1 LRRRD
6 LIKAICGTAAVWPLA
21 TRAQQSAMPVIG
33 FLSIGS
39 PGPFA
44 HTVAAFRRGLSE
56 AGYVEGQ
63 NVTIEYRWVEGRND
77 RLPAL
82 VADMVSRHVAVI
94 AVVGEIVISAT
105 KAATASI
112 PIVFMTGGDPL
123 RSGFIASYREPGAN
137 VTGATWFS
145 IDPMEKRVGL
155 IHELIPNVSIVGQL
169 LDQSFPDSIRRMG
182 SVETTARAL
191 GLDLIAF
198 HTRTAADIDKAFTSL
213 LQQGGRGLVVGPGGV
228 HFSLREQIVASAA
241 RYAIPA
247 LYPFREFVEDGGLI
261 SYGNRL
267 QDSYRWAGVY
277 VGRIL
282 KGEKPAYMPVI
293 ESTAFELVINLKT
306 ATALGLNVPQ
316 RLLYTA
322 DEVIE

>member
-1 LRRRD
+1 MHARREFIAG
-6 LIKAICGTAAVWPLA
+6 LGSAAAWPVVA
-21 TRAQQSAMPVIG
+21 RAQQAAMPVIG

-39 PGPFA
+39 AGPFA

-63 NVTIEYRWVEGRND
+63 SVAIEYRWVEGRND
-77 RLPAL
+77 RVPAL
-82 VADMVSRHVAVI
+82 VADLVSRRVAVI
-94 AVVGEIVISAT
+94 AVVGQIVISAT
-105 KAATASI
+105 KAATTSI

-123 RSGFIASYREPGAN
+123 GDGFIASYSEPGAN

-155 IHELIPNVSIVGQL
+155 LHELLPNVSVVGQL
-169 LDQSFPDSIRRMG
+169 LDQSFPDSIARMG
-182 SVETTARAL
+182 SVEATARAL
-191 GLDLIAF
+191 GLHLIAF

-213 LQQGGRGLVVGPGGV
+213 LQQEARSLIVGPGGV

-261 SYGNRL
+261 SYGNKL

-282 KGEKPAYMPVI
+282 KGEKPAHLPVI
-293 ESTAFELVINLKT
+293 QSTTFELVINLKT
-306 ATALGLNVPQ
+306 AKALGITVPQ

>member
-1 LRRRD
+1 MRRREFIAG
-6 LIKAICGTAAVWPLA
+6 LGGAAAWPLVA
-21 TRAQQSAMPVIG
+21 RAQQAATPVIG

-56 AGYVEGQ
+56 TGYVEGQ
-63 NVTIEYRWVEGRND
+63 NVAIEYRWVEGRND

-82 VADMVSRHVAVI
+82 VADLVSRRVAVI

-105 KAATASI
+105 KAATTSI

-123 RSGFIASYREPGAN
+123 GNGFVASYREPGAN

-155 IHELIPNVSIVGQL
+155 LQELIPNVSIVGQL
-169 LDQSFPDSIRRMG
+169 LDQSFPDSIARMG
-182 SVETTARAL
+182 SVEATARAL
-191 GLDLIAF
+191 GLHLIAL

-213 LQQGGRGLVVGPGGV
+213 LQQGARGLVVGPGGV

-241 RYAIPA
+241 RYAIPV
-247 LYPFREFVEDGGLI
+247 LYPFREFVEDGGLF
-261 SYGNRL
+261 SYGNKL

-282 KGEKPAYMPVI
+282 KGEKPAYLPVI
-293 ESTAFELVINLKT
+293 QSTSFELVINLKT
-306 ATALGLNVPQ
+306 AKALDLNVPVQ
-316 RLLYTA
+316 LLARA

>member
-1 LRRRD
+1 M
-6 LIKAICGTAAVWPLA
+6 A
-21 TRAQQSAMPVIG
+21 RAQQSTMPIIG

-44 HTVAAFRRGLSE
+44 HTVAAFRRGLGE
-56 AGYVEGQ
+56 TGYIEGK
-63 NVTIEYRWVEGRND
+63 NVAIEYRWVEGRND

-82 VADMVSRHVAVI
+82 VADLINRRVAVI

-105 KAATASI
+105 KAATNSI

-123 RSGFIASYREPGAN
+123 GNGIIASYREPGAN

-155 IHELIPNVSIVGQL
+155 LHELVPTASTVGQL
-169 LDQSFPDSIRRMG
+169 LDQSFPDSVRRMD
-182 SVETTARAL
+182 SVEATARAL
-191 GLDLIAF
+191 GLHLIAF
-198 HTRTAADIDKAFTSL
+198 HTRTEADIDQTFTSSL
-213 LQQGGRGLVVGPGGV
+213 EQGVRGLIVGPGGV

-241 RYAIPA
+241 RYAMPV
-247 LYPFREFVEDGGLI
+247 LYPFREFVQDGGLF
-261 SYGNRL
+261 SYGNKL

-282 KGEKPAYMPVI
+282 KGETAGHLPVI
-293 ESTAFELVINLKT
+293 ASTKFELAINLKT
-306 ATALGLNVPQ
+306 ARTLGLEVPTSI
-316 RLLYTA
+316 LLSA

>member
-1 LRRRD
+1 VRRREF
-6 LIKAICGTAAVWPLA
+6 IAALGGAVAWPVSV
-21 TRAQQSAMPVIG
+21 RAQQPAIPVVG

-63 NVTIEYRWVEGRND
+63 NVAIEYRWVEGRND
-77 RLPAL
+77 KLPAL
-82 VADMVSRHVAVI
+82 VADLVSRRVAVI

-105 KAATASI
+105 KAVTTSI

-123 RSGFIASYREPGAN
+123 GNGVIASYREPGAN
-137 VTGATWFS
+137 ITGATWFS

-155 IHELIPNVSIVGQL
+155 LHELIPNVSTVGQL
-169 LDQSFPDSIRRMG
+169 LDQSFPDSLARMG
-182 SVETTARAL
+182 SVEATARAL
-191 GLDLIAF
+191 GLHLIAF
-198 HTRTAADIDKAFTSL
+198 HTRTADDIDKAFTSL
-213 LQQGGRGLVVGPGGV
+213 VQQGARGLVVGPGGV
-228 HFSLREQIVASAA
+228 HVSLREQIVASAA
-241 RYAIPA
+241 RYAIPV

-261 SYGNRL
+261 SYGNKL

-282 KGEKPAYMPVI
+282 KGKKPAHLPVI
-293 ESTAFELVINLKT
+293 ESTTFELVINLKT
-306 ATALGLNVPQ
+306 AKKLDLEIPAT
-316 RLLYTA
+316 LLARA